1 MVLLKWWKGLKKTKQ
16 VNRQIMMSSTQTRRK
31 FKPIELLKPINSV
44 EIKANEL
51 FSFIELAIK
60 YATRE
65 IIGVG
70 IGIYD
75 SENKSAKITSIYA
88 VLDAP
93 GNKSRVMLDVA
104 THQRLDET
112 LNFWRNGEEIAVL
125 HSHPGFGCLSSA
137 IDEAHGI
144 RMAALLFGGI
154 AVMIIVD
161 PLHIEGIKIAAFSLD
176 PANKAVRK

>member
-1 MVLLKWWKGLKKTKQ
+1 MFLLKWLK
-16 VNRQIMMSSTQTRRK
+16 QIMSSTQIQREVK
-31 FKPIELLKPINSV
+31 LIELLKPINSV

-51 FSFIELAIK
+51 FGFIELAIK
-60 YATRE
+60 YAARE
-65 IIGVG
+65 IIGIG

-75 SENKSAKITSIYA
+75 GENKNAKITSIYP

-93 GNKSRVMLDVA
+93 GNKSRVVLDFA
-104 THQRLDET
+104 THERLDET
-112 LNFWRNGEEIAVL
+112 LNFWRNDGEEIAVL
-125 HSHPGFGCLSSA
+125 HSHPGFGCFSSA

-161 PLHIEGIKIAAFSLD
+161 PLHNEGIKIAAYSID
-176 PANKAVRK
+176 PATKAVRQIPFRLVP